1 MKKCVNIRC
10 TICGELMENV
20 SPHTKY
26 CTSCKERMNWN
37 DERKAQKR
45 RKEVNE
51 REQTGIL
58 AVVRKADALRLSYGQ
73 YVAKFD
79 ARKGNT

>member
-1 MKKCVNIRC
+1 MKKFVNIRC
-10 TICGELMENV
+10 TICGEMMLNV

-37 DERKAQKR
+37 DERKAQKQ

-58 AVVRKADALRLSYGQ
+58 AVVRKADALGLSYGQ
-73 YVAKFD
+73 YVE
-79 ARKGNT
+79 RYEPREER